1 MEERLLTR
9 LDGMDEDK
17 VDSRTLGLSSVLP
30 RNSNAFDPTSPGH
43 GMSTG
48 TSQTGDPSFSF
59 ASS

>member
-1 MEERLLTR
+1 MTR
-9 LDGMDEDK
+9 LDGMDEDE